1 MKRENNIRSWLIV
14 FVALQMVT
22 LVINSNIS
30 FGSDRI
36 KPLQGFNWYNE
47 KLEPKK
53 EKVENTQKQDT
64 AQTAPAEDLP
74 VYEKN
79 IRSLQER
86 HKKAHRQALDNPTPE
101 NILTELYLEKEMMR
115 KAQLYG
121 ERRVALAMM
130 SSQFT
135 DMKAHSNVL
144 HKRVQE
150 EIEDKEMHQKLSR
163 LSQEWGLILQVSE
176 DCPHCH
182 AFAPIVLEFARKYGF
197 QLLAANKK
205 GEDFK
210 GIKGITDNGE
220 MLIFNPTRETPL
232 LYLIKSNGREVFPIA
247 RGINSANQI
256 LTNIKNIDKHIK
268 RLF

>member
-1 MKRENNIRSWLIV
+1 MKILIIIVPV
-14 FVALQMVT
+14 FLM
-22 LVINSNIS
+22 LINLNIS
-30 FGSDRI
+30 FGYERI

-47 KLEPKK
+47 KPEQKK
-53 EKVENTQKQDT
+53 EKVENTQKQET

-86 HKKAHRQALDNPTPE
+86 HKKAHRQALDNPTTE
-101 NILTELYLEKEMMR
+101 NILTEMYLEKEMMQ
-115 KAQLYG
+115 KSQLYG

-144 HKRVQE
+144 HQRVQD
-150 EIEDKEMHQKLSR
+150 EIEDKEIHQKLSK
-163 LSQEWGLILQVSE
+163 LSQEWGMILQVSE

-182 AFAPIVLEFARKYGF
+182 AFAPIVLEFAQKYGF

-205 GEDFK
+205 GVDFK
-210 GIKGITDNGE
+210 GIKGIDDNGE
-220 MLIFNPTRETPL
+220 MLMFNPTRETPL
-232 LYLIKSNGREVFPIA
+232 LYLIKSNGREVFPIS

-256 LTNIKNIDKHIK
+256 LANIKNIDKHIQ

>member
-1 MKRENNIRSWLIV
+1 MKILIV
-14 FVALQMVT
+14 IVPIFLM
-22 LVINSNIS
+22 LSNINIS
-30 FGSDRI
+30 LGSDRI
-36 KPLQGFNWYNE
+36 KSLQGFNWYNE
-47 KLEPKK
+47 KPEQKK
-53 EKVENTQKQDT
+53 EKVKNIPKQAT
-64 AQTAPAEDLP
+64 SQAAPVEELP

-86 HKKAHRQALDNPTPE
+86 HKKAHRQALDNPTTE
-101 NILTELYLEKEMMR
+101 NLLAEMYLEKEMMR
-115 KAQLYG
+115 KSQLYG
-121 ERRVALAMM
+121 ERRVAVAMM

-150 EIEDKEMHQKLSR
+150 EIEDKEIHQKLSK

-182 AFAPIVLEFARKYGF
+182 AFAPIVLEFAQKYGF

-205 GEDFK
+205 GVDFK

-220 MLIFNPTRETPL
+220 MLMFNPTRETPL
-232 LYLIKSNGREVFPIA
+232 LYLVKSDGREVLPIS
-247 RGINSANQI
+247 RGINSIDRI
-256 LTNIKNIDKHIK
+256 LIHIKNIDKHIQ